1 MVLSD
6 LAIKRPVLATVAS
19 LLIVVVGAAALM
31 RLPVREYPNVDKPV
45 VTVTT
50 AYTGAAPE
58 IVATEV
64 TEVIEGAISG
74 VDGVDRIE
82 SSSREGRS
90 RTVIEFASSRNVDA
104 ASNDVREA
112 VSRVLSDLPE
122 EADPPEVVKADA
134 DAQPVLRLSLTSERL
149 SPADLTDLAERTIVE
164 RLSTVTGVGQ
174 VEVYGERRYAIRV
187 WLDRRALAARGL
199 AVGDVEAALRRG
211 NVELPS
217 GTLEAPS
224 RQFTVRTESRLSTPD
239 EFRDVV
245 VGRVGDYPIRLGEVA
260 RVERGV
266 EDDSTIV
273 RAQGASAIG
282 LGVLRQSE
290 ANTIAVSN
298 GVRAQLASIRPLL
311 PEGVDLQVTSDDAT
325 FIQASIKEVVKALLL
340 AVGLVVLVIFLFL
353 GSLRATLIPAVTIP
367 VSIVGTFTLL
377 AGFGFSIN
385 VLTLL
390 ALLLA
395 IGLVVDDAI
404 VVLENVQR
412 RVDGGESPL
421 LGAYLGTR
429 QVTFAVLGTSLALVA
444 VFVPISFIPGDI
456 GRLFAEF
463 GIALASAVA
472 LSTFVAL
479 SLTPML
485 CARMI
490 RPVGGGWL
498 TGRIERAIG
507 RLTRWYRAVLV
518 RALAAPIVV
527 LAIAGAV
534 ATFAAFLFVS
544 LPQELVPQEDRGGF
558 FVSSSAPEGATIQAT
573 NKGAKSVDAVLQP
586 LLKNGEATRILSIVG
601 FRNQPNRAF
610 TIVGLG
616 DYDARK
622 RSQMDI
628 VDSLRGPLGTIPDVR
643 AVPINRSGLGSSSG
657 SQGVQFI
664 VGGPDYADVEDW
676 VERIIA
682 LARDNPGLADVDTD
696 YAKTRPLLSVAID
709 RPKAENLGISAEDIA
724 ATLQTMLASRQVT
737 SYIDRSR
744 SYQVILQAQAE
755 DRQSP
760 GDLENIF
767 VRAQSGDLVPLSAL
781 VTTRMAAAPPDLERF
796 DRLPSI
802 EIDASL
808 VGDYD
813 LGAAIAYFDQIAAEE
828 LPVEARTSFN
838 GAARE
843 FQRTS
848 NGLYLTFGLALLVVF
863 LVLAAIF
870 ESFIH
875 PLVIMLSVPLAVSAA
890 FASLVLVGGSL
901 NIYSQIGIIMLVG
914 LTAKNGILIVE
925 FANQLRDEG
934 RSVREAILEGSVLRL
949 RPILMTV
956 ASTILGA
963 VPLAIATGAGSESRS
978 AIGVVVIG
986 GLGVASVLTL
996 FVTPVLYDLLARFTR
1011 PAGAVAV
1018 ELDRAMEGTQQPAE

>member
-6 LAIKRPVLATVAS
+6 LAVKRPVLATVAS
-19 LLIVVVGAAALM
+19 LLIVVVGAASLL

-50 AYTGAAPE
+50 TYTGAAPE

-90 RTVIEFASSRNVDA
+90 RTVIEFGSSRNVDA
-104 ASNDVREA
+104 AANDVREA
-112 VSRVLSDLPE
+112 VSRVLGDLPE
-122 EADPPEVVKADA
+122 EANQPEVVKADA
-134 DAQPVLRLSLTSERL
+134 DAQPVLRLALTSERL
-149 SPADLTDLAERTIVE
+149 SPAELTDLAERTIVE
-164 RLSTVTGVGQ
+164 RLSTVAGVGQ
-174 VEVYGERRYAIRV
+174 VEVYGERRHAIRV
-187 WLDRRALAARGL
+187 WLDRRALAAREL
-199 AVGDVEAALRRG
+199 VVGDVEAALRRS

-217 GTLEAPS
+217 GTLEAPD
-224 RQFTVRTESRLSTPD
+224 RQFTVRTESRLSTP
-239 EFRDVV
+239 EQFRDIV

-298 GVRAQLASIRPLL
+298 DVRAQLESIRPLL
-311 PEGVDLQVTSDDAT
+311 PDGVSLDVTSDDAT
-325 FIQASIKEVVKALLL
+325 FIEASIQEVVKALLL

-353 GSLRATLIPAVTIP
+353 GSIRATLIPAVTIP

-377 AGFGFSIN
+377 AAFGFSIN

-412 RVDGGESPL
+412 RVDGGEPPL

-498 TGRIERAIG
+498 VGGIGRAIN
-507 RLTRWYRAVLV
+507 RLARWYRAVLV
-518 RALAAPIVV
+518 RALGAPV
-527 LAIAGAV
+527 LVLGIAGGV
-534 ATFAAFLFVS
+534 AALAALLFVG

-558 FVSSSAPEGATIQAT
+558 FVSSSAPEGATIEAT
-573 NKGAKSVDAVLQP
+573 DRGARKVDAVLQP
-586 LLKNGEATRILSIVG
+586 LLGKGEATRILTIVG

-610 TIVGLG
+610 TIVGLS
-616 DYDARK
+616 DYGARE
-622 RSQMDI
+622 RGQMAI
-628 VDSLRGPLGTIPDVR
+628 VDSLRGPLSAIPDVR

-676 VERIIA
+676 VDRIIA
-682 LARDNPGLADVDTD
+682 RARQNPNLADVDTD
-696 YAKTRPLLSVAID
+696 YAKTRPQLSVTID
-709 RPKAENLGISAEDIA
+709 RPKAEDLGISAEDIA

-737 SYIDRSR
+737 SYVDRSR
-744 SYQVILQAQAE
+744 SYEVILQAR
-755 DRQSP
+755 DRDRREP
-760 GDLENIF
+760 ADLENIF
-767 VRAQSGDLVPLSAL
+767 MRAASGALVPLSAL
-781 VTTRMAAAPPDLERF
+781 VTTKMAAAPPDLERF

-813 LGAAIAYFDQIAAEE
+813 LGAAIAYFDEIAAEE
-828 LPVEARTSFN
+828 LPVEARTSFD

-848 NGLYLTFGLALLVVF
+848 NGLYVTFGLALLVVF

-870 ESFIH
+870 ESFVH
-875 PLVIMLSVPLAVSAA
+875 PLIIMLSVPLAVSAA

-934 RSVREAILEGSVLRL
+934 RSVRDAILEGSVLRL

-963 VPLAIATGAGSESRS
+963 VPLAIASGAGAESRS
-978 AIGVVVIG
+978 AIGIVVIG

-1018 ELDRAMEGTQQPAE
+1018 DLDRAMAGARQPAE